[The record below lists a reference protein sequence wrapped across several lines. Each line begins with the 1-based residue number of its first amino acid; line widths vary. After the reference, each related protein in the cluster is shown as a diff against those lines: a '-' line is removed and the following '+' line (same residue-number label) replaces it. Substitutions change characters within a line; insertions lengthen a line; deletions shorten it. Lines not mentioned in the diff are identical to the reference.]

1 VKHEEVHRMLEQH
14 PVRGLIR
21 SNELMQS
28 VAQSIVIIPTY
39 NEHENLVPLV
49 RQVLETAPD
58 TDVLIVDD
66 GSPDGTGALADGLA
80 EADTRVNVIHRTG
93 KQGLASAYREG
104 FQHALERGYEL
115 ITQMDADFSHRP
127 EDLPRLLEC
136 AATADVVVG
145 SRNVAGGRT
154 EGWPRLR
161 QFISRGGSIY
171 TRTLL
176 RLPIRDCTSGFKCI
190 RRRALASIDIDNV
203 SAAGYGF
210 QVETNYLFHRAG
222 MQLAEVPIVFPNRS
236 AGKSKMSSG
245 IFVEA
250 LALVWRLRW
259 NNRPRFQNASS
270 TARRTVDQHR
280 GRFMRFA
287 AVGGTGVV
295 VNSGLLFVFVNK
307 VGLGPLAAAAIATEV
322 SILSN
327 FALNDR
333 WTFRAFRGGASRLA
347 RASRYNLNA
356 LGGFGLSLA
365 VLGGLVHLLSIH
377 YMLANLVAIG
387 TATLWN
393 YISNV
398 RWTWP
403 ALQTARLDARR
414 GSRRG

>member
-1 VKHEEVHRMLEQH
+1 MLEQH

-222 MQLAEVPIVFPNRS
+222 M
-236 AGKSKMSSG
+236 
-245 IFVEA
+245 
-250 LALVWRLRW
+250 
-259 NNRPRFQNASS
+259 
-270 TARRTVDQHR
+270 
-280 GRFMRFA
+280 
-287 AVGGTGVV
+287 
-295 VNSGLLFVFVNK
+295 
-307 VGLGPLAAAAIATEV
+307 
-322 SILSN
+322 
-327 FALNDR
+327 
-333 WTFRAFRGGASRLA
+333 
-347 RASRYNLNA
+347 
-356 LGGFGLSLA
+356 
-365 VLGGLVHLLSIH
+365 
-377 YMLANLVAIG
+377 
-387 TATLWN
+387 
-393 YISNV
+393 
-398 RWTWP
+398 
-403 ALQTARLDARR
+403 
-414 GSRRG
+414 

>member
-1 VKHEEVHRMLEQH
+1 
-14 PVRGLIR
+14 
-21 SNELMQS
+21 
-28 VAQSIVIIPTY
+28 
-39 NEHENLVPLV
+39 
-49 RQVLETAPD
+49 
-58 TDVLIVDD
+58 
-66 GSPDGTGALADGLA
+66 
-80 EADTRVNVIHRTG
+80 
-93 KQGLASAYREG
+93 
-104 FQHALERGYEL
+104 
-115 ITQMDADFSHRP
+115 
-127 EDLPRLLEC
+127 
-136 AATADVVVG
+136 
-145 SRNVAGGRT
+145 
-154 EGWPRLR
+154 
-161 QFISRGGSIY
+161 
-171 TRTLL
+171 
-176 RLPIRDCTSGFKCI
+176 
-190 RRRALASIDIDNV
+190 
-203 SAAGYGF
+203 
-210 QVETNYLFHRAG
+210 
-222 MQLAEVPIVFPNRS
+222 VPIVFPNRS

-333 WTFRAFRGGASRLA
+333 WTFRAFRGGASRFA